1 MKELTAFSHL
11 FIIDTPPRYASYIHL
26 QDRLQDSNGN
36 YNWKVKVIYL
46 FIYTLFKVDLH
57 ITLQ

>member
-46 FIYTLFKVDLH
+46 FIYLYF
-57 ITLQ
+57 I